1 MKIYHYHP
9 ETGVLLG
16 EGVADE
22 SPLEKNV
29 WLIPAH
35 ATTQEPLA
43 VEAGHRCVY
52 NGFHWKV
59 EPLPEPEPEPDSP
72 ATPELADAPPL
83 TPEQKLI
90 AAGLTVADLK
100 TLLGLM
106 DSAESAT

>member
-16 EGVADE
+16 EGVADK

-35 ATTQEPLA
+35 ATTQEP
-43 VEAGHRCVY
+43 VEAKDGYHCVY

-59 EPLPEPEPEPDSP
+59 EPIPEPEPEPDQPVISEQVDV
-72 ATPELADAPPL
+72 TPL
-83 TPEQKLI
+83 TPEQKLA
-90 AAGLTVADLK
+90 AAGLTVAELK
-100 TLLGLM
+100 TLLEL
-106 DSAESAT
+106 D